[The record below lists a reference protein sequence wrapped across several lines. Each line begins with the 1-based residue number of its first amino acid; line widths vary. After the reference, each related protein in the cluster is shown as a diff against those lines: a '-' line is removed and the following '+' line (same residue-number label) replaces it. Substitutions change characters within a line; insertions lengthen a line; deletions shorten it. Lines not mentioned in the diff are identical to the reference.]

1 MSQVKTITELF
12 DYLPHRYPFLLLD
25 RVTEIVKGEY
35 IRGYKNIT
43 FNEEMFSGH
52 FPGQPIMPGVLI
64 LEAMAQISG
73 VLAFETTGS
82 RPADGRNYL
91 FGGVDKAR
99 FRRPVVPGDK
109 LELHSRLIAQRAMM
123 VKFECEA
130 LVDGDLACSAQLSV
144 VEQIAEEANG
154 S

>member
-1 MSQVKTITELF
+1 MSQIKTITELF

-25 RVTEIVKGEY
+25 RVTEVVKGES
-35 IRGYKNIT
+35 IKGYKNIT
-43 FNEEMFSGH
+43 FNEEMFNGH
-52 FPGQPIMPGVLI
+52 FPSQPIMPGVLI

-73 VLAFETTGS
+73 VLAFETMGT

-109 LELHSRLIAQRAMM
+109 LELHSRMVARRAMM

-130 LVDGDLACSAQLSV
+130 LVDGELACSAQLSV
-144 VEQIAEEANG
+144 VEQVAEEVSA

>member
-1 MSQVKTITELF
+1 
-12 DYLPHRYPFLLLD
+12 
-25 RVTEIVKGEY
+25 
-35 IRGYKNIT
+35 
-43 FNEEMFSGH
+43 MFSGH

-73 VLAFETTGS
+73 VLAFETMGT

-109 LELHSRLIAQRAMM
+109 LELHSRMVARRAMM

-130 LVDGDLACSAQLSV
+130 LVDGELACSAQLSV
-144 VEQIAEEANG
+144 VEQVAEEVSA

>member
-1 MSQVKTITELF
+1 
-12 DYLPHRYPFLLLD
+12 
-25 RVTEIVKGEY
+25 VTEVVKGES
-35 IRGYKNIT
+35 IKGYKNIT
-43 FNEEMFSGH
+43 FNEEMFNGH

-73 VLAFETTGS
+73 VLAFETMGT

-109 LELHSRLIAQRAMM
+109 LELHSRMVARRAMM

-130 LVDGDLACSAQLSV
+130 LVDGELACSAQLSV
-144 VEQIAEEANG
+144 VEQVAEEVSA

>member
-1 MSQVKTITELF
+1 MSWEKTDVSSQNNNCSTTYPIVIRFIT
-12 DYLPHRYPFLLLD
+12 RS
-25 RVTEIVKGEY
+25 VTEIVKGEY

-52 FPGQPIMPGVLI
+52 FGQPIMPGVLI
-64 LEAMAQISG
+64 LGHGTDCAG
-73 VLAFETTGS
+73 VRNYGS

-109 LELHSRLIAQRAMM
+109 LELHSRLIAKRAMM

-130 LVDGDLACSAQLSV
+130 MVDGELAASQYPLLSRLLK
-144 VEQIAEEANG
+144 G
-154 S
+154 